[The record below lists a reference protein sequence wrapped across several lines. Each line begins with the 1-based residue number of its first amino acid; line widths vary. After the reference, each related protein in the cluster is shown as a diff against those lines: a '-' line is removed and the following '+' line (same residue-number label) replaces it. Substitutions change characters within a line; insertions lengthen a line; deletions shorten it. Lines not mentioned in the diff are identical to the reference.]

1 MKPSGAR
8 CNVPG
13 CCLPFPDKK
22 RDPTSRNGTGRRKR
36 LNMTHRFTTQQK
48 EIRTLRFDPGNM
60 EAFKTQIQGIPGYPI
75 GEELPIRAMVFESGA
90 IWRLPELLLV
100 AGMQPDQTL
109 SVVMDRT
116 PMTREGK
123 NLKELILQILQNG
136 GWKVEVLA
144 LEADPTGQVHT
155 DFRQINFVKA
165 HLHENAAV
173 LAVGSGTV
181 TDIAKHACYVYQQE
195 HRAPPLPFV
204 VYQTANSV
212 SAYTSNMAPTF
223 VDGVKR
229 TLPSRY
235 PDVLVCDLET
245 LRDAPREMTVAGV
258 GDLLAAFGS
267 YADWWLAY
275 RLGLDSS
282 YTEFAQTLMGPL
294 DEIFME
300 QAKGLQTGTLEST
313 AILAKLIALGGL
325 AMSLSHATA
334 PLSGFEHVISHVL
347 DLIAEQKQ
355 RPLAQHGT
363 QVALTTLLTTASYQV
378 FLDEFAPEELNLA
391 NCYPTE
397 VQMKARIEAAFHE
410 LDPTGRVAAECWS
423 DYKIKL
429 EAWHAHRADFES
441 ALREWPAISAR
452 LRSLVKRPE
461 VTNRI
466 LKAISSPM
474 LFQELTPPPSSA
486 EVQFAFTHAP
496 LIRRRFT
503 LGDLFLFLPWDQ
515 NYLWEQINKNS

>member
-1 MKPSGAR
+1 
-8 CNVPG
+8 
-13 CCLPFPDKK
+13 
-22 RDPTSRNGTGRRKR
+22 
-36 LNMTHRFTTQQK
+36 MTNRSSAQNK
-48 EIRTLRFDPGNM
+48 EVTALRFDPGNIN
-60 EAFKTQIQGIPGYPI
+60 EFKTQIQDIPGYPA
-75 GEELPIRAMVFESGA
+75 GVDLPIRDMVFESGA
-90 IWRLPELLLV
+90 IWRLPDLLLI
-100 AGMQPDQTL
+100 AGMKPDQTL
-109 SVVMDRT
+109 LLVMDRT
-116 PMTREGK
+116 PMKREGK
-123 NLKELILQILQNG
+123 DLKELVLQILANA
-136 GWKVEVLA
+136 GWKTDVIW
-144 LEADPTGQVHT
+144 LESDNTGQVHT
-155 DFRQINFVKA
+155 DFTQINFVKA
-165 HLHENAAV
+165 RLHADSAV
-173 LAVGSGTV
+173 LSVGSGTI

-195 HRAPPLPFV
+195 NNIQPLPFV

-275 RLGLDSS
+275 RLGIDNT

-300 QAKGLQTGTLEST
+300 QAHGLQTGTLEST

-334 PLSGFEHVISHVL
+334 PLSGYEHVISHVL

-363 QVALTTLLTTASYQV
+363 QVALTTLLSTAGYQI
-378 FLDEFAPEELNLA
+378 FLNEFEPDEVNLDY
-391 NCYPTE
+391 CYPTE
-397 VQMKARIEAAFHE
+397 AKMKARIETAFDS

-429 EAWHAHRADFES
+429 VAWHAHRADFE
-441 ALREWPAISAR
+441 AVLRNWPEIRSK
-452 LRSLVKRPE
+452 LHSLVKQPE
-461 VTNRI
+461 VTSRI

-474 LFQELTPPPSSA
+474 SFPELKPSPSTA
-486 EVQFAFTHAP
+486 EVQFAFTNAP

-503 LGDLFLFLPWDQ
+503 LGDLFVFLNWDQ
-515 NYLWEQINKNS
+515 KTLWEQVNKNS